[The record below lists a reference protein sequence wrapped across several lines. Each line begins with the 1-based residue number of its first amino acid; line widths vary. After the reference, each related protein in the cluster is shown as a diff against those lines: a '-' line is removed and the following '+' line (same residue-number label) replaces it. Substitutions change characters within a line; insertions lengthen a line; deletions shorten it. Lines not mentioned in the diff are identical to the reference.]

1 MRFILYLLAS
11 LESFL
16 SESWLAACGMGW
28 MGWDGMDGMG
38 WDGWDGM
45 GGMGWDG
52 WDGSVSA
59 RCSPFKHLFASLQFA
74 PLSL

>member
-28 MGWDGMDGMG
+28 IGWDGWDGMDGMG
-38 WDGWDGM
+38 
-45 GGMGWDG
+45 
-52 WDGSVSA
+52 VSLPA
-59 RCSPFKHLFASLQFA
+59 AALSSICLLPCNSLRYRFD
-74 PLSL
+74 STERWREEWRVT